1 MVVGMWHTCLIIPN
15 LFQVNFTSYTHIL
28 LVLACLQVIICLAI
42 QVQQCAY
49 YIIDY
54 ILFYM
59 HHIKIVTQ
67 HMVFRI
73 RQDWTSISFPREVGL
88 GINNDS
94 MKLDLFMHIHGGRL
108 YGIKMIGHVLYLVLM
123 FPYRLN
129 PSTANPIL
137 TL

>member
-1 MVVGMWHTCLIIPN
+1 
-15 LFQVNFTSYTHIL
+15 
-28 LVLACLQVIICLAI
+28 
-42 QVQQCAY
+42 
-49 YIIDY
+49 
-54 ILFYM
+54 M